1 MEIVM
6 TTLCIVQARMKS
18 MRLPG
23 KVMKPLGDTTVIGFL
38 LRRLSRSAE
47 IDKIILATS
56 TEDEDTPLAD
66 HVEGLGYP
74 VFRGS
79 EQDVL
84 GRYHDAAAMHHAS
97 TIVRITG
104 DCPLIDPELI
114 DRVISDFA
122 AGGADYVSNVTPPTF
137 PDGMD
142 VEVFSMD
149 ALAAAQLHA
158 NAAEDREH
166 VTPYIRRNE
175 DFVHRN
181 VVGQEDH
188 SALRLTLDDDQ
199 DYSVISD
206 VANYF
211 HPESNFSLAHIIGY
225 IEDAYSDNADL
236 DNTASR
242 NQGLNMGSGQK
253 LWQRARKVIPAGNML
268 LSKRPEM
275 FLPEKW
281 PAYYSRTQGCTV
293 WDLDNKPYTDMA
305 LMGVG
310 TNLLGYNHPE
320 VDDAVRDVI
329 NSGNMSSL
337 NAPEEV
343 ILAEKLIDMHDFA
356 DMCRFCRTGGEA
368 NAVAIRIARAA
379 TGREVVAFCGY
390 HGWHDWYLAANLTS
404 GDQLN
409 SHLLPGLEPNGV
421 PESLRNSVRPF
432 KYNRIDQLETLIK
445 NYDLAA
451 IKMEVIRNKE
461 PKDNFLNKVRQ
472 LASDN
477 GIVLIFDECTTGF
490 RETFGG
496 IHKKYGVEPDI
507 AVFGKALGN
516 GYAVTSVLGR
526 ADVMDAANTSF
537 ISSTFWT
544 ERIGSAAALKVLEVM
559 EREKSWETVTEI
571 GLRIRRNWVEL
582 ADHHGLDIS
591 TSGVAAIGG
600 FAFTSPDALKYK
612 TLISQEMLEKGF
624 LAGTSVYT
632 SLAHDEDTIERYFD
646 ALNGV
651 FGMIKSC
658 EDGNNIDNM
667 LKFPVCHTGFKRL
680 N

>member
-1 MEIVM
+1 M

-23 KVMKPLGDTTVIGFL
+23 KVMKPLGHTTVIGFL
-38 LRRLSRSAE
+38 LQRLSRSAE
-47 IDKIILATS
+47 IDQIVLATS

-66 HVEGLGYP
+66 HVETLGFS

-84 GRYHDAAAMHHAS
+84 GRFYHAAAMYQADI
-97 TIVRITG
+97 IVRITG
-104 DCPLIDPELI
+104 DCPLIDPQIVDE
-114 DRVISDFA
+114 VIGDYTQ
-122 AGGADYVSNVTPPTF
+122 GGADYVSNVAPPTF

-142 VEVFSMD
+142 VEVFSMET
-149 ALAAAQLHA
+149 LAKANMHA
-158 NAAEDREH
+158 SAAEEREH
-166 VTPYIRRNE
+166 VTPYIRLHD
-175 DFVHRN
+175 DFAVRN
-181 VVGQEDH
+181 VVGEVDR
-188 SALRLTLDDDQ
+188 SAWRLTLDTDQ
-199 DYSVISD
+199 DYLVISD
-206 VANYF
+206 VVNYF
-211 HPESNFSLAHIIGY
+211 HLENNFSFEQIIEY
-225 IEDAYSDNADL
+225 IEEVSSDNIII
-236 DNTASR
+236 NNSYSR

-253 LWQRARKVIPAGNML
+253 LWQRAKKVIPAGNML

-281 PAYYSRTQGCTV
+281 PTYYSRTQGCTV
-293 WDLDNKPYTDMA
+293 WDLDNRPYTDMA

-320 VDDAVRDVI
+320 VDDTVRNVI

-343 ILAEKLIDMHDFA
+343 MLAEKLVDMHDFA
-356 DMCRFCRTGGEA
+356 DMARFCRTGGEA

-390 HGWHDWYLAANLTS
+390 HGWHDWYLAANLER

-421 PESLRNSVRPF
+421 PESLRDTVKAF
-432 KYNRIDQLETLIK
+432 EYNRIDQLEALISTH
-445 NYDLAA
+445 DLAA

-461 PKDNFLNKVRQ
+461 PENDFLKKVRK

-496 IHKKYGVEPDI
+496 IHKKYGVEPDL

-516 GYAVTSVLGR
+516 GYAVTAVLGR
-526 ADVMDAANTSF
+526 ANVMDAANTSF

-571 GLRIRRNWVEL
+571 GLKVRRKWVEL
-582 ADHHGLDIS
+582 ADHHSLEIS
-591 TSGVAAIGG
+591 TSGVPAIGG
-600 FAFTSPDALKYK
+600 FAFNSPDALKYK

-632 SLAHDEDTIERYFD
+632 SLAHDDDTIDRFFN
-646 ALNGV
+646 ALDDV

-658 EDGNNIDNM
+658 EDGANIDKM